1 MYFSFSTLD
10 IVVVFI
16 YLAIFASIIFFSSR
30 KTKSNKDFKT
40 GSSKFGAFAIM
51 CTQGASMKGS
61 GSLVNY
67 AGKASA
73 VGQGTLMAAQAPNV
87 GGWLGVI
94 FGLARR
100 LKVTSEHVEISS
112 LGDIYYHRYN
122 KSNLNRIPSAGATIW
137 LSLSFAAMQISAVAM
152 VLHMAFYTS
161 FGLTFNTAV
170 IISAIIT
177 LLAMLFGGVNSVIWT
192 DVYQWWVMTPTM
204 FIILPIF
211 AMLKG
216 ATPAAMNALDVTTF
230 FTITPD
236 PSWVNL
242 LISGILSCTVDM
254 VYLIRYIAAKDER
267 SSTRGTALS
276 FLYTN
281 LWAGLAIWLGIAAF
295 VVLPELPAND
305 QVLYQFAATVL
316 PSGLLGLFL
325 AGLMATTVSTSDSYL
340 HTAIVAYDT
349 DIDPLINKTK
359 VEDDPD
365 GKKALRHDRIASVVL
380 IIISIFFIL
389 ASDSIYALLNF
400 GMTVYA
406 SMEFAPVLCTLFWKK
421 STKEACFAG
430 QVAGLASVVV
440 CTMMGSS
447 QTTMISTIVSGAV
460 VILVSLIANKETELL
475 PGFRKGDAQVIKGVG
490 QDWWVAIGGII
501 GCVGGLVFSV
511 GFSRWFNWVEMII
524 GALLF
529 VAGIYII
536 GIGVPKKEA
545 ETAQK

>member
-1 MYFSFSTLD
+1 MYFTFSTLD
-10 IVVVFI
+10 IIVVFL
-16 YLAIFASIIFFSSR
+16 YLAVFASIIYFSSR

-40 GSSKFGAFAIM
+40 GSSKFGSFAIM

-67 AGKASA
+67 AGKASS

-112 LGDIYYHRYN
+112 LGDIYYHRYD
-122 KSNLNRIPSAGATIW
+122 KSNLNRVPSAAATIW

-152 VLHMAFYTS
+152 VLHMAFFNT
-161 FGLTFNTAV
+161 FGLTFNVAV
-170 IISAIIT
+170 IISSVIT

-211 AMLKG
+211 AVLHG
-216 ATPAAMNALDVTTF
+216 ATPAAMNALDKATF
-230 FTITPD
+230 FTIKPD
-236 PSWVNL
+236 PSWINL

-267 SSTRGTALS
+267 SSTRGTAMS

-295 VVLPELPAND
+295 VVLPELPSND
-305 QVLYQFAATVL
+305 QVLYKFAATVL

-325 AGLMATTVSTSDSYL
+325 AGLMATTISTSDSYL
-340 HTAIVAYDT
+340 HSAIVAYDT
-349 DIDPLINKTK
+349 DISPLFRKNKG
-359 VEDDPD
+359 EID
-365 GKKALRHDRIASVVL
+365 GAKQLLNDRVASVVM
-380 IIISIFFIL
+380 IIFSIFFIL
-389 ASDSIYALLNF
+389 GSDSIYALLNF

-406 SMEFAPVLCTLFWKK
+406 SMEFAPVLCSLFWKK
-421 STKEACFAG
+421 CTKEATFWGQIAG
-430 QVAGLASVVV
+430 AASVAV

-447 QTTMISTIVSGAV
+447 QTTTISTIVSGIV
-460 VILVSLIANKETELL
+460 VIVISLVMNKESELL
-475 PGFRKGDAQVIKGVG
+475 PGFRKGDAQIIRGLG
-490 QDWWVAIGGII
+490 QDWWVAIGGVI
-501 GCVGGLVFSV
+501 GCAGGLLFSI
-511 GFSRWFNWVEMII
+511 GFSRWFNWIQMII
-524 GALLF
+524 GVVMF
-529 VAGIYII
+529 VGGIYII
-536 GIGVPKKEA
+536 GIGVPKKE
-545 ETAQK
+545 EGV

>member
-16 YLAIFASIIFFSSR
+16 YLAIFGAIIFFSSR

-40 GSSKFGAFAIM
+40 GSSKFGSFAIM

-67 AGKASA
+67 AGKAAS

-152 VLHMAFYTS
+152 VLHMAFYNS

-204 FIILPIF
+204 FIVLPIF
-211 AMLKG
+211 AVLKG

-295 VVLPELPAND
+295 VVLPELPSND
-305 QVLYQFAATVL
+305 QILYQFAATVL

-325 AGLMATTVSTSDSYL
+325 AGLMATTISTSDSYL

-349 DIDPLINKTK
+349 DIDPLFNKNRGN
-359 VEDDPD
+359 DPD
-365 GKKALRHDRIASVVL
+365 GKKALLRDRIASVVL

-406 SMEFAPVLCTLFWKK
+406 SMEFAPVLCSLFWKK
-421 STKEACFAG
+421 TTKEATFAG
-430 QVAGLASVVV
+430 QLADAASVVV
-440 CTMMGSS
+440 CTIMGSS
-447 QTTMISTIVSGAV
+447 QTTTISTIVSGVV
-460 VILVSLIANKETELL
+460 VILISLIMNKETELL
-475 PGFRKGDAQVIKGVG
+475 PGFRKGDAQVIKGMG

-501 GCVGGLVFSV
+501 GCAGGLIFSI
-511 GFSRWFNWVEMII
+511 GFSRWFNWVLMII
-524 GALLF
+524 GVVLF